1 MKKTITIFLI
11 LASVIA
17 TSIYSYIDV
26 EKKCNSALNE
36 TKKIEENLNQENI
49 EFLKNIAKNLK
60 TNWNSSSNILQLFL
74 KRENLKL
81 LEKEILN
88 QFVKEVPSFRVAEI
102 TMKKLKNVD
111 IVAYIRFASV
121 YYEFSTAEEFIKEI
135 NRLNYEK

>member
-88 QFVKEVPSFRVAEI
+88 LNNNLEEFN
-102 TMKKLKNVD
+102 MNKLKKN
-111 IVAYIRFASV
+111 IKQLYF
-121 YYEFSTAEEFIKEI
+121 YYDEIKKQSNI
-135 NRLNYEK
+135 SISNIL